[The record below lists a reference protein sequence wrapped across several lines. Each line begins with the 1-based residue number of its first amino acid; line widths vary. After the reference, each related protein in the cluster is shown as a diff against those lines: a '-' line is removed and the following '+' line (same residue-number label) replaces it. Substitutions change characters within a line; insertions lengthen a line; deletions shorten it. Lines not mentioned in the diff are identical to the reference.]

1 MIGLLLHAAARIV
14 DRARTAAA
22 PLGWV
27 WTYGNPSRQQLR
39 EEASYW
45 RAIARLTDDKL
56 DEARAEREEWQR
68 RAVAAAQS
76 DLATTVRYT
85 ALQAAVRD
93 LAAAHRACEDDLARA
108 EETGKIAR
116 LDLPILRAEAWD
128 RLLRLAGVEP

>member
-1 MIGLLLHAAARIV
+1 MIGLALHCLARVVDHVREAAQ
-14 DRARTAAA
+14 

-27 WTYGNPSRQQLR
+27 WTYGNPSREQLR

-56 DEARAEREEWQR
+56 DEARAEAR
-68 RAVAAAQS
+68 
-76 DLATTVRYT
+76 

-108 EETGKIAR
+108 EDAGQIAR

-128 RLLRLAGVEP
+128 RLMKLAGVEP